1 MDEALQRLA
10 TNMIRTERSS
20 RVSPATK
27 ALIAICD
34 QFTKAGALG
43 HGRYP
48 VMLDEASASEYED
61 RAKQWLKIIVRVAAE
76 TNAPWTKPSAQ
87 IAQHIIE
94 MELATDWD
102 EIFGRMRQMVG
113 QSLKPRMDVLD
124 AARDRSRAHLE
135 QELGLLVLKQDRTK
149 LPLSDRLSADRY
161 RAVVDGWRKAHAYLD
176 AGNPDLGNA
185 AKEAVGAV
193 ETLARLV
200 VNDPTATLGE
210 AIKVLR
216 STGRVEAPLLKGI
229 EELWGWSSAQ
239 PGIRHSSADGSI
251 DLAEVRYCFRLAEA
265 ALHLLLAKDAA

>member
-1 MDEALQRLA
+1 MVQR
-10 TNMIRTERSS
+10 T
-20 RVSPATK
+20 
-27 ALIAICD
+27 
-34 QFTKAGALG
+34 
-43 HGRYP
+43 
-48 VMLDEASASEYED
+48 
-61 RAKQWLKIIVRVAAE
+61 
-76 TNAPWTKPSAQ
+76 
-87 IAQHIIE
+87 IE

-102 EIFGRMRQMVG
+102 EIFGRMQQVVG
-113 QSLKPRMDVLD
+113 QSLKPRVDMLE
-124 AARDRSRAHLE
+124 AARNRSRAYLE

-161 RAVVDGWRKAHAYLD
+161 QAVADGWRKAHAYLN

-200 VNDPTATLGE
+200 VNNPTATLGE

-216 STGRVEAPLLKGI
+216 STERVEAPLLKGI

-251 DLAEVRYCFRLAEA
+251 ELVEVRYCLRLAEA